1 MVPAELDTVAK
12 ASRQREMCAKM
23 AAHHDGMFRL
33 VTFSMWGLLASC
45 LLSLFGPSVE
55 GVVLNAMLVWGADRM
70 RSMHQDQAV
79 LWRTVQR
86 LI

>member
-1 MVPAELDTVAK
+1 MVPVEQDTAAK
-12 ASRQREMCAKM
+12 AFEQRQLCVKM
-23 AAHHDGMFRL
+23 AAYHDGMFRL